1 MSSMQFCPVDGTMLL
16 VHVDAADG
24 LRWLCP
30 TCPYMHC
37 PRTTQRVEQPL
48 VQKQVDD
55 VLGGDN
61 ARKDVDQTELRCE
74 QCGHNRAYYIQMQT
88 RSADEPMTVLIAR
101 ADSTRTRGLP
111 HQQEYRYRYDQ
122 LIV

>member
-1 MSSMQFCPVDGTMLL
+1 M
-16 VHVDAADG
+16 HVDAVDG

-55 VLGGDN
+55 VLGGDD

-88 RSADEPMTVLIAR
+88 RSADEPMTVFYKCAKCGR
-101 ADSTRTRGLP
+101 RSK
-111 HQQEYRYRYDQ
+111 E
-122 LIV
+122 